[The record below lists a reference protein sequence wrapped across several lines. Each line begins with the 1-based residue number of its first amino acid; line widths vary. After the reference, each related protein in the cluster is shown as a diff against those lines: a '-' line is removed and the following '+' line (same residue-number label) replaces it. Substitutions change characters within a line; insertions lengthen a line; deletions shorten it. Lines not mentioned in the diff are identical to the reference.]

1 MQPMPRNDPPRH
13 RRLRDRLG
21 SHETDNP
28 KLARGDAAN
37 LLLLIDDDLH
47 ETAQAMAVIDGF
59 LTSALRLL
67 SSTEVSPQALIALCA
82 SDDVM
87 ERMDTLSETLGLLRR
102 RIGALAATIR

>member
-1 MQPMPRNDPPRH
+1 MPRNDVPPH

-28 KLARGDAAN
+28 SLARGDATN

-47 ETAQAMAVIDGF
+47 ETAQAMSVIDGF
-59 LTSALRLL
+59 LSSALTLL
-67 SSTEVSPQALIALCA
+67 SSTDVNPQKLIALCA

-87 ERMDTLSETLGLLRR
+87 ECMDTLSETLVLLRR
-102 RIGALAATIR
+102 RMGALAATIR